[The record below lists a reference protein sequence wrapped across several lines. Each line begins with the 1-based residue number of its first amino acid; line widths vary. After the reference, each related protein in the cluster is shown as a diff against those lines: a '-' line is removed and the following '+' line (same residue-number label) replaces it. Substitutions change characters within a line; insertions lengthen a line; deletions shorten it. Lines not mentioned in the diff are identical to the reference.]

1 MFYIAVVLT
10 GACSA
15 DADCAEGG
23 VTNAVCNSGTCACD
37 TGYTANSGNTAC
49 DCK

>member
-1 MFYIAVVLT
+1 MFNFAVVLT

-15 DADCAEGG
+15 DADCTAGG

-37 TGYTANSGNTAC
+37 TGHTANSGNTAC
-49 DCK
+49 KRK